1 MTIDEDINNNL
12 IKVYYEKNNSSSGG
26 GTGLIEYVS
35 EYTIKYYYN
44 DIIDN
49 SRTETIMAD
58 KYEKIDEEKISENI
72 NQNKKS
78 GYVVSN
84 IENIPLTVS
93 NNPNNNEIRVYYV
106 EAENLE
112 REYKVEYYFDGILD
126 ENSTEIINAN
136 KGDVIE
142 SVNDKI
148 IRGYELDKT
157 ENLPLTVSDEDN
169 IIKVY
174 YKKAEYNY
182 QINYYYDNI
191 KDDSKTENLK
201 AKYEAKITDYPEK
214 TDNRY
219 TLSEVRNIPLIISDD
234 ESLNIVDIYYVSKK
248 SIIEVKYIDKISN
261 EEIAESMIIQ
271 GKVGETVQRESILKD
286 IKDYVLMSEIPEN
299 IEFTENDQI
308 LYINY
313 GYKSKGVLEQHIDFE
328 NNEIIFE
335 ETHNGL
341 EKDIYEILPLDNSE
355 YKEYKL
361 REDMLP
367 ENAKGEMAKE
377 LITVKYYYDRVKDES
392 DEEDPKENDP
402 KENDPKEEEPKDND
416 PKENDPKEEEPKDN
430 NPKEEPKDN
439 KPNEDGSKD
448 NDSKENKPNE
458 NSQKDN
464 NSNNS
469 VQKNSIL
476 DNNSVQNKNEITN
489 NYLKDNSVTSSDTK
503 NSYDSKAVQNN
514 KSNTNTNTNT
524 NTTNNNINNTNSE
537 SNSTAKKEV
546 TDGLNTG
553 DTTVIKSI
561 ITLLAVLV
569 INALQIII
577 TRIVKKKKVIK

>member
-1 MTIDEDINNNL
+1 MIL
-12 IKVYYEKNNSSSGG
+12 NS
-26 GTGLIEYVS
+26 
-35 EYTIKYYYN
+35 YN

-58 KYEKIDEEKISENI
+58 KYEKIDEEKINENI

-182 QINYYYDNI
+182 QINYYYENI

-261 EEIAESMIIQ
+261 EEIVESMIIQ

-313 GYKSKGVLEQHIDFE
+313 VHNSKGVLEQHIDFE
-328 NNEIIFE
+328 NNKIIFE

-341 EKDIYEILPLDNSE
+341 EKDSYEILPLDSSE

-392 DEEDPKENDP
+392 DKEEPKENDPNENDPKENDP
-402 KENDPKEEEPKDND
+402 KDNDPKEEEPKDND
-416 PKENDPKEEEPKDN
+416 PKDNDQKEENPKNN
-430 NPKEEPKDN
+430 NPKEGEQKDN
-439 KPNEDGSKD
+439 KTNEDGSKN

-469 VQKNSIL
+469 VQKNSFL